1 MSASGARDGTRL
13 HCLTHTHEL
22 GRRGADAGRACEGE
36 SGGVGE
42 CVRGRVCA
50 RESVC
55 EGECVREWVR
65 RCEPRG
71 KVEQV
76 RVCA

>member
-1 MSASGARDGTRL
+1 MSMHKQGRGGGRTGGRVSASGARDGTRL

-50 RESVC
+50 RV
-55 EGECVREWVR
+55 GE
-65 RCEPRG
+65 
-71 KVEQV
+71 KM
-76 RVCA
+76 